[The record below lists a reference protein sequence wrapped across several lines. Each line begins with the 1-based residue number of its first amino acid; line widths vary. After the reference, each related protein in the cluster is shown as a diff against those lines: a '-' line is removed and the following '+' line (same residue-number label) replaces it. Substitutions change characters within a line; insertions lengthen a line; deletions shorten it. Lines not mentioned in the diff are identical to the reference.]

1 MAKEAPKVVSLREEI
16 APPPSLDDRIA
27 DAFDNVMSA
36 AALTALLQEVQETS
50 AVAKAESKAA
60 SALALDPRLRPADVA
75 DARQRMQDADFRST
89 RLDRAAEELSEVLDD
104 AKSREKAQAVEIEYQ
119 AAKAERDQLV
129 KEIGEEYPALAGKLI
144 SLLER
149 IAANN
154 ERLVRANPGRQGDQ
168 WLRPAEAVARDAP
181 PNWEVN
187 PTSDFPSLIQGV
199 RLPNFNRA
207 GVHGY
212 AWPRY
217 SGY

>member
-1 MAKEAPKVVSLREEI
+1 MAKEAQKVVSIREEI
-16 APPPSLDDRIA
+16 ALSLDDRIA

-50 AVAKAESKAA
+50 AAAKAESKAA

-89 RLDRAAEELSEVLDD
+89 RLDRAAEELADVLTD
-104 AKSREKAQAVEIEYQ
+104 AKRREAAQAAEVEYQ

-129 KEIGEEYPALAGKLI
+129 KELSEDYPALAARLI

-149 IAANN
+149 VAANN
-154 ERLVRANPGRQGDQ
+154 ERLVRANPGRQGDM
-168 WLRPAEAVARDAP
+168 WLRSAEAVAREAL

-199 RLPNFNRA
+199 RLPHFKRA
-207 GVHGY
+207 GIHGY